1 MSADVVR
8 HRTNSLNPGRT
19 AGEMDTRLTIPART
33 ATKAYWDRTQKITE
47 LLEIEK

>member
-19 AGEMDTRLTIPART
+19 AGEMDIKLTIAART
-33 ATKAYWDRTQKITE
+33 ATKVYWARTQTIPE